1 MRIRCLSVIPFQIL
15 SQTCELNP
23 TLKYKT
29 YLCQVYYNI
38 NIAEVKLNK
47 FPMTNDEYKFS
58 VNAYQKPIKIST
70 GHQQGIISRVYSINK
85 GLSRKNYL
93 SHLVL

>member
-1 MRIRCLSVIPFQIL
+1 
-15 SQTCELNP
+15 
-23 TLKYKT
+23 
-29 YLCQVYYNI
+29 
-38 NIAEVKLNK
+38 
-47 FPMTNDEYKFS
+47 MTIDNYKFS
-58 VNAYQKPIKIST
+58 LKVDQKPMKIST